1 MSVTTSN
8 PSNSQRLMVALARDV
23 RERVSQ
29 IAHETCL
36 SESRIAAELIAKGL
50 GRKTVITL
58 PTESEGEMVNTMTN
72 KEIEL
77 LNEALRWLEPDEE
90 NELLKAI
97 ARDYARRDP
106 QRFESM
112 LRSSFATVTDGEAIE
127 DQ

>member
-1 MSVTTSN
+1 MNNFLDVLGSVHS
-8 PSNSQRLMVALARDV
+8 SAKAL
-23 RERVSQ
+23 S
-29 IAHETCL
+29 
-36 SESRIAAELIAKGL
+36 SPK
-50 GRKTVITL
+50 
-58 PTESEGEMVNTMTN
+58 PTAMAN

-106 QRFESM
+106 QHFESM

-127 DQ
+127 EQ